1 MTKQRYL
8 SILEE
13 IKKSGGKV
21 DSGEPNDSVLLIDGL
36 NTFIRVFSAIPT
48 TNEDGV
54 HIGGIVGFLRSIGY
68 TINMVRPTRTIIVF
82 DGKGGSNRRR
92 KIFPQY
98 KMGRKMSHRLNR
110 THDFLTREEEKK
122 MMVFQLNRIVQ
133 YLECLPL
140 TIINMDNIEAD
151 DVIGYCAKHIF
162 KGSKSTIM
170 STDKDFLQLVDEN
183 IKVYSPTKKKM
194 YFKQNVID
202 DFEKRENSRIRRF
215 LRRITKRSSSGIKI
229 KGHDDKLVR
238 FAKCCDP
245 IPGDPVTGFITR
257 GKGISIHAKD
267 CANISEFLNQNEQ
280 LLEVVW
286 DDSESKELHPVPLS
300 LEAKDEPG
308 VLAEISAAIAKC
320 NANIAWLSAKT
331 QKQIAGIQLE
341 VQVYDLKHLKR
352 VTKSIRKLNTIKSVN
367 RLHPSIAR
375 NKKYYENEN

>member
-1 MTKQRYL
+1 MRLSVINQKHL

-36 NTFIRVFSAIPT
+36 NTFIRVFTAIPT

-54 HIGGIVGFLRSIGY
+54 HVGGIVGFLRSIGY

-133 YLECLPL
+133 YLECLQL

-162 KGSKSTIM
+162 KDSKSTIM

-194 YFKQNVID
+194 YD
-202 DFEKRENSRIRRF
+202 EEKVVEEYGISSHNFLLYRMLDGDVSDSIPGVKGVGLKSLIKHFPFLETSHKHTIEDILKSASTQKATYKLCEDISNSQ
-215 LRRITKRSSSGIKI
+215 
-229 KGHDDKLVR
+229 DKLLLNKKLMDLDDV
-238 FAKCCDP
+238 
-245 IPGDPVTGFITR
+245 
-257 GKGISIHAKD
+257 
-267 CANISEFLNQNEQ
+267 NISGSSKLKIQNITSNSIQRLIKHKFQKMFLEDKMYTALPNLNS
-280 LLEVVW
+280 W
-286 DDSESKELHPVPLS
+286 LHTTFNRMNFM
-300 LEAKDEPG
+300 
-308 VLAEISAAIAKC
+308 AE
-320 NANIAWLSAKT
+320 KT
-331 QKQIAGIQLE
+331 HG
-341 VQVYDLKHLKR
+341 
-352 VTKSIRKLNTIKSVN
+352 T
-367 RLHPSIAR
+367 
-375 NKKYYENEN
+375 

>member
-1 MTKQRYL
+1 VTNQRYI
-8 SILEE
+8 SILDE

-110 THDFLTREEEKK
+110 THDFLTRDEEKK
-122 MMVFQLNRIVQ
+122 MMVFQLNRIVE

-162 KGSKSTIM
+162 KDSKSTIM

-183 IKVYSPTKKKM
+183 IRVYSPTKKKM
-194 YFKQNVID
+194 YDEEKVLEEYGVSSHNFLLYRMLDGDVSDSIPGIKGVGLKTLLKLFPWLGTSHKYTIEDVIKSSMTKKKQYRLC
-202 DFEKRENSRIRRF
+202 EE
-215 LRRITKRSSSGIKI
+215 ITKSSNQLFLNK
-229 KGHDDKLVR
+229 KLMDLDDV
-238 FAKCCDP
+238 
-245 IPGDPVTGFITR
+245 
-257 GKGISIHAKD
+257 
-267 CANISEFLNQNEQ
+267 NISGNSKLKIQNITSNPIQRMIKHKFQKMFLEDKMYTALPNLNS
-280 LLEVVW
+280 W
-286 DDSESKELHPVPLS
+286 LH
-300 LEAKDEPG
+300 
-308 VLAEISAAIAKC
+308 
-320 NANIAWLSAKT
+320 T
-331 QKQIAGIQLE
+331 
-341 VQVYDLKHLKR
+341 
-352 VTKSIRKLNTIKSVN
+352 TFN
-367 RLHPSIAR
+367 RLNFMAEKTHGT
-375 NKKYYENEN
+375 

>member
-1 MTKQRYL
+1 MINQKHL

-162 KGSKSTIM
+162 KDSKSTIM

-194 YFKQNVID
+194 YD
-202 DFEKRENSRIRRF
+202 EEKVVEEYGISSHNFLLYRMLDGDVSDSIPGVKGVGLKSLIKHFPFLETSHKHTIEDILKSASTQKATYKLCEDISNSQ
-215 LRRITKRSSSGIKI
+215 
-229 KGHDDKLVR
+229 DKLLLNKKLMDLDDV
-238 FAKCCDP
+238 
-245 IPGDPVTGFITR
+245 
-257 GKGISIHAKD
+257 
-267 CANISEFLNQNEQ
+267 NISGSSKLKIQNITSNPIQRIIKHKFQKMFLEDKMYTALPNLNS
-280 LLEVVW
+280 W
-286 DDSESKELHPVPLS
+286 LH
-300 LEAKDEPG
+300 
-308 VLAEISAAIAKC
+308 
-320 NANIAWLSAKT
+320 T
-331 QKQIAGIQLE
+331 
-341 VQVYDLKHLKR
+341 
-352 VTKSIRKLNTIKSVN
+352 TFN
-367 RLHPSIAR
+367 RLNHMAEKT
-375 NKKYYENEN
+375 NG